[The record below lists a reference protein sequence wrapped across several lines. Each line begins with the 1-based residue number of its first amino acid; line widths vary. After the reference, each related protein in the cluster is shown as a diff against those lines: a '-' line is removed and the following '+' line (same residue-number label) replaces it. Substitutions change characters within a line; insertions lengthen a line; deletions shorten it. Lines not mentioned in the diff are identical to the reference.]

1 MQIDIAAHIEK
12 LLFEHETLIIP
23 TFGGFTSTRSPAAV
37 DFVGGAVAP
46 PSKTLAFNE
55 NLTIDDGILVHEI
68 SHACGISNDDARR
81 LVIDFVENTKDA
93 LNQREIVTFPGV
105 GRLYKN
111 YAQKI
116 QFLPDTTNFNTESY
130 GLPPLQ
136 FSPVARARDV
146 DDIIPT
152 PRSNSNA
159 TAATVTTPVIE
170 APSTTHEAIEKPV
183 EVAQVAI
190 SQTNGYIAPAVEQ
203 VVERT
208 KNTNPMRSMGA
219 FGIGLLVFAL
229 GVGIY
234 LIQKN
239 KKNALAAKGKIEN
252 AAPLSVL
259 PSPGEII
266 EKAEND
272 AAKIAE
278 DKKKSAAAATSN
290 NDDKDDDTADE
301 VEEATAKKIE
311 ASKKVGNSKK
321 EEKIKAED
329 TPKEPTVAGEKR
341 CVLVVGTYQDKVNAM
356 KLLDKIKAAGFD
368 TYYRIQKGHQ
378 VGIEFNYK
386 ELTEIQDKIKTLEK
400 LTGETSIWIKKR

>member
-1 MQIDIAAHIEK
+1 MQVDIAAHIEK

-68 SHACGISNDDARR
+68 SNACSISNDDARR
-81 LVIDFVENTKDA
+81 LVLDFVESTKEA

-116 QFLPDTTNFNTESY
+116 QFLPDTTNFNTDSY

-136 FSPVARARDV
+136 FSPVARTRDQEDNIPAARSNGTAFTPPTV
-146 DDIIPT
+146 VETIIPT
-152 PRSNSNA
+152 PSSEVVSVA
-159 TAATVTTPVIE
+159 KEVEI
-170 APSTTHEAIEKPV
+170 APAKP
-183 EVAQVAI
+183 
-190 SQTNGYIAPAVEQ
+190 TNGYIAPPIEQ
-203 VVERT
+203 TVART
-208 KNTNPMRSMGA
+208 QNANPLRSISA
-219 FGIGLLVFAL
+219 FSIGLLLFAL
-229 GVGIY
+229 GVGY
-234 LIQKN
+234 YMMQR
-239 KKNALAAKGKIEN
+239 KKANPLVSGEKVEN
-252 AAPLSVL
+252 TNPLSVL
-259 PSPGEII
+259 PTSSEVLA
-266 EKAEND
+266 KAEEEANKKEE
-272 AAKIAE
+272 A
-278 DKKKSAAAATSN
+278 KKKAAASAS

-311 ASKKVGNSKK
+311 ASKKDNSFKKSEIAK
-321 EEKIKAED
+321 EESA
-329 TPKEPTVAGEKR
+329 PKEALPAGEKR
-341 CVLVVGTYQDKVNAM
+341 CVLIVGTYQDKINAM

-386 ELTEIQDKIKTLEK
+386 EMVDIQNQMKALEK
-400 LTGETSIWIKKR
+400 ATGESNIWIKKK

>member
-46 PSKTLAFNE
+46 PGKTLAFNE

-81 LVIDFVENTKDA
+81 LVLDFVESTKEA

-111 YAQKI
+111 YAQKV
-116 QFLPDTTNFNTESY
+116 QFLPDTTNFNTDSY

-136 FSPVARARDV
+136 FSPVARTRDQEEAV
-146 DDIIPT
+146 PAA
-152 PRSNSNA
+152 RSNG
-159 TAATVTTPVIE
+159 TAIVTIPVVE
-170 APSTTHEAIEKPV
+170 APTTTAIAPPIPPKPLP
-183 EVAQVAI
+183 
-190 SQTNGYIAPAVEQ
+190 STNGYIAPATEPT
-203 VVERT
+203 VERT
-208 KNTNPMRSMGA
+208 QKTNPMRSIGA
-219 FGIGLLVFAL
+219 FGIGLLIFAL
-229 GVGIY
+229 GTGIY
-234 LIQKN
+234 LMKN
-239 KKNALAAKGKIEN
+239 RKANPSAITTETG
-252 AAPLSVL
+252 APMSVL
-259 PSPGEII
+259 PTPSEVIGKVE
-266 EKAEND
+266 EE
-272 AAKIAE
+272 AAKKE
-278 DKKKSAAAATSN
+278 EEKKKATASTV

-311 ASKKVGNSKK
+311 AIKKGTSSLK
-321 EEKIKAED
+321 EDKVKEV
-329 TPKEPTVAGEKR
+329 PKPSETATNGEKR

-356 KLLDKIKAAGFD
+356 KLLAKIEAAGFD
-368 TYYRIQKGHQ
+368 SYYRIQKGHQ

-386 ELTEIQDKIKTLEK
+386 EMVDIQNQMKALEK
-400 LTGETSIWIKKR
+400 ATGESNIWIKKK

>member
-46 PSKTLAFNE
+46 PGKTLAFNE

-81 LVIDFVENTKDA
+81 LVLDFVESTKEA

-111 YAQKI
+111 YAQKV
-116 QFLPDTTNFNTESY
+116 QFLPDTTNFNTDSY

-136 FSPVARARDV
+136 FSPIARSRDQEEAV
-146 DDIIPT
+146 PAA
-152 PRSNSNA
+152 RSNGSAIVAPPVVETA
-159 TAATVTTPVIE
+159 TTTIVAPPTLTVPL
-170 APSTTHEAIEKPV
+170 PSTP
-183 EVAQVAI
+183 
-190 SQTNGYIAPAVEQ
+190 TNGYIAPATEPT
-203 VVERT
+203 VERT
-208 KNTNPMRSMGA
+208 QKTNPMRSISA

-229 GVGIY
+229 GTGIY
-234 LIQKN
+234 LMKN
-239 KKNALAAKGKIEN
+239 RKANPSTATTTETG
-252 AAPLSVL
+252 APMSVL
-259 PSPGEII
+259 PTASEVIGKVE
-266 EKAEND
+266 EE
-272 AAKIAE
+272 AAKKE
-278 DKKKSAAAATSN
+278 EEKKKAAASTAA

-301 VEEATAKKIE
+301 VEEATAKKME
-311 ASKKVGNSKK
+311 ATKKGSSTTK
-321 EEKIKAED
+321 EEKVKEISKTAE
-329 TPKEPTVAGEKR
+329 PSNGEKR

-356 KLLDKIKAAGFD
+356 KLLAKIEAAGFD
-368 TYYRIQKGHQ
+368 SYYRIQKGHQ

-386 ELTEIQDKIKTLEK
+386 EMVDIQNQMKALEK
-400 LTGETSIWIKKR
+400 ATGESNIWIKKK